1 MKRLTVL
8 FLGFCVFASEAKAF
22 ELTIQA
28 LVIKKAIEHK
38 IDANFAN
45 AIVKVESNYNP
56 RFRGRQGEYGLGQI
70 KCQTARGVGFK
81 ENCDRLYDP
90 ETNLEYSYRYL
101 KKALERSNG
110 NECFAASL
118 YNTGFGVKPKVSVY
132 CKKVLDAMIKM

>member
-1 MKRLTVL
+1 MKRLAVL
-8 FLGFCVFASEAKAF
+8 FLGLCFVANEAKAF
-22 ELTIQA
+22 ELSIQA

-38 IDANFAN
+38 IDATFAN

-56 RFRGRQGEYGLGQI
+56 RIRGRQGEYGLGQI

-81 ENCDRLYDP
+81 ENCDLLYDP

-101 KKALERSNG
+101 KKALERANG

-118 YNTGFGVKPKVSVY
+118 YNTGFGVKPRVSAY
-132 CKKVLDAMIKM
+132 CKKVLNAMTM